1 MCPLSYVIE
10 CRFLEL
16 YFSQAIK
23 GKPFKIFKETKGW
36 WTDELRRAAD
46 QGKVPLRVWRGI
58 ERISKAHRYDYIYRY
73 FKI

>member
-46 QGKVPLRVWRGI
+46 Q
-58 ERISKAHRYDYIYRY
+58 
-73 FKI
+73 